1 MHIVMERKGLVLD
14 MNLDE
19 VKDKA
24 YLEQLKKDGFK
35 EVKEETAF
43 NKIAEASVGSFHKEK
58 K

>member
-1 MHIVMERKGLVLD
+1 MERNGLVFD

-35 EVKEETAF
+35 EVKEPIKET
-43 NKIAEASVGSFHKEK
+43 K